1 VHYGRYFF
9 SNPEEKKSFSSDL
22 PQNRKA
28 IRSSIVGFWMRQRVP
43 NSWIY
48 GEATGT
54 VNVIVVGPHH
64 KEDAL
69 RNCFPQVGECWRK
82 IVTSKRQKRETG

>member
-1 VHYGRYFF
+1 
-9 SNPEEKKSFSSDL
+9 
-22 PQNRKA
+22 
-28 IRSSIVGFWMRQRVP
+28 MRQWVL

-64 KEDAL
+64 KKDDS
-69 RNCFPQVGECWRK
+69 RNCFPQIGECWRK
-82 IVTSKRQKRETG
+82 IVTSKRQNKETG